1 MLKQR
6 MCVCAPLFPLEPLS
20 RTLGADNECWY
31 SDEDNAE
38 RLERRLK
45 GAVVREATMCVVG
58 CGERECETAGEALET
73 ADYSGTLLRVL
84 LFFRDNLRSHPSE
97 AARGGQRGRAYLHV
111 ASASSK
117 GKEERDVGVDSDIW
131 LSVLG

>member
-1 MLKQR
+1 MKFKGL
-6 MCVCAPLFPLEPLS
+6 PLSALEPLP

-38 RLERRLK
+38 RLERRLE

-58 CGERECETAGEALET
+58 CGEREGEAARKTLET

-97 AARGGQRGRAYLHV
+97 AARGRQRGHTYLHV

-117 GKEERDVGVDSDIW
+117 RMEERDVGVDSDIW

>member
-1 MLKQR
+1 M
-6 MCVCAPLFPLEPLS
+6 FPLEPLS

-31 SDEDNAE
+31 SDEDHAE
-38 RLERRLK
+38 RLERGLE

-58 CGERECETAGEALET
+58 CGKGEGESAGEALET

-97 AARGGQRGRAYLHV
+97 PARGGQRGRAYLHV
-111 ASASSK
+111 ASASGK
-117 GKEERDVGVDSDIW
+117 RKEERDVGVDSDIW
-131 LSVLG
+131 LSVLGKI